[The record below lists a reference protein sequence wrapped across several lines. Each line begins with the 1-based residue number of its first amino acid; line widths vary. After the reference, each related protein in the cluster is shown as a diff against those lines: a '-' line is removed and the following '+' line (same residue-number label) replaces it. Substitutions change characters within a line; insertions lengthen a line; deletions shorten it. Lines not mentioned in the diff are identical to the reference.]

1 MRLWISANFSVVIR
15 ETAAALAETYRFQQM
30 GIIQLAT
37 LKAERIV
44 SSAFIKGFLEGLL
57 PSSIIIRSRQ

>member
-1 MRLWISANFSVVIR
+1 MGHWISANFSDVIR
-15 ETAAALAETYRFQQM
+15 ETAALAETYIFQQM

-44 SSAFIKGFLEGLL
+44 SSAFIKGFLEGFL
-57 PSSIIIRSRQ
+57 PSSIVIRSSQ